1 MNDTTAPASPAKQ
14 PQLILQKIYLKDV
27 SLETPMGMK
36 AFQQNWSPKV
46 TQHLQTTH
54 KRLNETQCEVVLTAT
69 LNAVLGEPEKQETAF
84 IVEVQ
89 QAGLFKIQVSDGN
102 TEKQLV
108 NVACPTILFPY
119 VRESIDNLLVKAG
132 FPPLNI
138 PPINFDTLYQQAL
151 QEKSATAAH

>member
-1 MNDTTAPASPAKQ
+1 MNDTTAPASSTQP
-14 PQLILQKIYLKDV
+14 PQLVLQKMYLKDV
-27 SLETPMGMK
+27 SLETPMGVK

-46 TQHLQTTH
+46 AQHLQTTH
-54 KRLNETQCEVVLTAT
+54 KRLNDTQCEVVLTVT

-89 QAGLFKIQVSDGN
+89 QAGLFKIQVSDN
-102 TEKQLV
+102 HNEKLLV

-119 VRESIDNLLVKAG
+119 VRETVDSLLVKAG

-138 PPINFDTLYQQAL
+138 PPINFEALYQKAL
-151 QEKSATAAH
+151 QEKSAAAH